1 MARTATPTDDGRTAD
16 DTTSMTADEVYRDHV
31 ARQPVVGVD
40 AEGATHRF
48 DSYTDTVYVISADGS
63 VDHVEQ
69 LDPGQLPGWVHYV
82 ADKRGWDDLRYSD
95 EAPMAALVSALADGL
110 AE

>member
-1 MARTATPTDDGRTAD
+1 MARSATPSDDARTADEQTA
-16 DTTSMTADEVYRDHV
+16 TAHDVDRDHV
-31 ARQPVVGVD
+31 ARQPIVGVD

-48 DSYTDTVYVISADGS
+48 DSYTDTVYVIAADGS

-69 LDPGQLPGWVHYV
+69 LDPGQLPAWVDYV

-95 EAPMAALVSALADGL
+95 EAPMDALVSALADGL
-110 AE
+110 DE